1 MTKDRI
7 QQWAKKIGPATQVP
21 GGCDDCDAYQRV
33 VPDPIEP
40 RLTHINVF
48 HDEPAGL
55 LHQVRVGVWTVVS
68 VRVRA

>member
-7 QQWAKKIGPATQVP
+7 QEWAKKIGPATQVP

-48 HDEPAGL
+48 HDDDCPTLARMKG
-55 LHQVRVGVWTVVS
+55 
-68 VRVRA
+68 